1 MRRAAIA
8 ALCVFLLSFLVVGS
22 ATAQTGNAPSRVALV
37 IGNSAY
43 TAAPPLATSV
53 ADAGLV
59 AETLRAAGY
68 DVTELANVPA
78 ADIGQAMRN
87 FLDKVAGA
95 GPEGVAFFYYAG
107 HGAQSGGE
115 NYLVPVDA
123 KIATDEDVA
132 YEAFRLGDLMA
143 ELAQLPAAARIV
155 ILDAAHDHGF
165 GRGTPRPVPP
175 GLAIMNVPDGMLV
188 ALNAAPGAVAPAAE
202 GANSL
207 YTTALVTLMRQPGLD
222 MEQIA
227 KGARLEVNQA
237 SAGAQVPWM
246 VSSLGVDLRLFEAAA
261 ATPTPEALPPVAAPP
276 AGAAPVGLVRVPP
289 KGERPF
295 SRDYLRGL
303 SPDDAYQVVIE
314 EDTLAGYQ
322 WFVELFPQHPF
333 AGQVWDIINSRREAV
348 LWRRTLAQNSRNAY
362 WNYLK
367 RYPDGAHAAEAQGRL
382 EALAA
387 PPAPPPTYVA
397 TPEPLPPD
405 YYDEAVGLADM
416 VPQGFAPPPPVFD
429 DTPPFFFLPPPP
441 RPPRPPIII
450 VRPPPPVIIVDRR
463 RPPDIVVR
471 PPRPPRPD
479 GFRPGDGRRPPDGM
493 RTPVATPVTPSPVG
507 PRPTDGRRPRDGIR
521 IQGGGPVVRPTTP
534 GSTPS
539 PVRPTTPAPSG
550 VMSTPSAQP
559 VRPVTP
565 GVGLPSGGRPTTPGV
580 GLPPG
585 GRPGLGP
592 TPGQAVAPQGAPVGA
607 QTPGSRPG
615 MPMGPGGRPTIQ
627 GVTQG
632 RPPGVPAGTPV
643 QGARPGLPQPP
654 TASPTTVQPPRPP
667 TPPTSAPMTAQPP
680 RPGVPPTPGP
690 ATAQPPRP
698 GIPPVPGPSV
708 VQPPRPP
715 TPPTAAPVT
724 AQPPRPGMPPTPGP
738 ATAQPPRP
746 TPPVAQPPRPQPP
759 VAQPPRP
766 QPQPPRPTAQPP
778 RPQPQPVRPV
788 AQPPRPQPQPVRPV
802 AQPPRPQPQP
812 VRPVAQPPRPQPQP
826 VRPGAQP
833 PRPPPPRAA
842 PPPPRPVAAPPR
854 PAAPPPR
861 AAPPPPRPA
870 AAPSCPP
877 GTRNVGG
884 RCTR

>member
-1 MRRAAIA
+1 MRRAAVALFGCLCLIVIA
-8 ALCVFLLSFLVVGS
+8 S
-22 ATAQTGNAPSRVALV
+22 AAAAQSRVALV
-37 IGNSAY
+37 IGNGAY
-43 TAAPPLATSV
+43 TAAPPLSTSV

-68 DVTELANVPA
+68 DVTQLADVRA
-78 ADIGQAMRN
+78 ADIGQAMRG
-87 FLDKVAGA
+87 FLDKVAAA
-95 GPEGVAFFYYAG
+95 GPDGVAFFYYAG

-123 KIATDEDVA
+123 KIAGDEDVA
-132 YEAFRLGDLMA
+132 YEAFRLGDLVA

-175 GLAIMNVPDGMLV
+175 GLAMMDVPEGMQV
-188 ALNAAPGAVAPAAE
+188 AFNAAPGAVAPPAE

-222 MEQIA
+222 MEQIV

-237 SAGAQVPWM
+237 SAGAQVPWT

-261 ATPTPEALPPVAAPP
+261 ATPVPDALPPVAAPP
-276 AGAAPVGLVRVPP
+276 AGAPVGLVRVPP
-289 KGERPF
+289 KGERTF
-295 SRDYLRGL
+295 NRDFLRGL

-314 EDTLAGYQ
+314 EDTLQGYQ

-348 LWRRTLAQNSRNAY
+348 LWRRTLAQNTRNAY

-382 EALAA
+382 EALSA
-387 PPAPPPTYVA
+387 PPAPPPTYVPV
-397 TPEPLPPD
+397 PEPLPPD
-405 YYDEAVGLADM
+405 YYDEAVGIADV

-429 DTPPFFFLPPPP
+429 DTPPFFILPPPP

-450 VRPPPPVIIVDRR
+450 VRPPPPVVIIERGR

-479 GFRPGDGRRPPDGM
+479 GFRPGDGRRPPDGI
-493 RTPVATPVTPSPVG
+493 RTPITTPVVTPPVG
-507 PRPTDGRRPRDGIR
+507 PRPTDGRMPRDGIR
-521 IQGGGPVVRPTTP
+521 IQGGGPVVRPATP

-539 PVRPTTPAPSG
+539 PVRPATPVTAPVGPATTPSVVRPAPSG

-565 GVGLPSGGRPTTPGV
+565 GVGLPPGTRPTAPGV

-585 GRPGLGP
+585 GRPGQGP
-592 TPGQAVAPQGAPVGA
+592 APGQAVAPQGAPVVA
-607 QTPGSRPG
+607 PTPGSRPG

-627 GVTQG
+627 GVTPG
-632 RPPGVPAGTPV
+632 PRPGTPAGAPV
-643 QGARPGLPQPP
+643 QGSRPGLPQPP
-654 TASPTTVQPPRPP
+654 TA
-667 TPPTSAPMTAQPP
+667 AP
-680 RPGVPPTPGP
+680 
-690 ATAQPPRP
+690 
-698 GIPPVPGPSV
+698 
-708 VQPPRPP
+708 
-715 TPPTAAPVT
+715 
-724 AQPPRPGMPPTPGP
+724 PPRPGMPPASGP
-738 ATAQPPRP
+738 TAVQPPRLP
-746 TPPVAQPPRPQPP
+746 TSAPV
-759 VAQPPRP
+759 
-766 QPQPPRPTAQPP
+766 TAQPP

-826 VRPGAQP
+826 VRPVAQP
-833 PRPPPPRAA
+833 PRPQPQPVRPVAQPPRPQPQPVRPVAQPPRPQPPRAA

-884 RCTR
+884 RCAR